1 MSAPILLR
9 ASSVLHLSSDE
20 FFAFCQENKDL
31 RIERKSTGEIC
42 IDMPTKTETGRLNA
56 LLIGLLYAWVTQAK
70 TGYIF
75 DSSSGF
81 TLPSGSVY
89 SPDASWVKKER
100 YDALT
105 KEEKFQFAPLCPDLV
120 AEIRSS
126 SDNLKP
132 LQEKMEEYIA
142 NGALLGILL
151 DPKNK
156 IVHLYRPNQS
166 VQTLENPISV
176 SCEPEMPG
184 LVLDMTVLFAD

>member
-31 RIERKSTGEIC
+31 RIERKSTGEIS

-56 LLIGLLYAWVTQAK
+56 VLIGLLYAWVAQLK

-75 DSSSGF
+75 DSSTGF

-89 SPDASWVKKER
+89 SPDASWIKKER

-105 KEEKFQFAPLCPDLV
+105 KEEKMQFAPLCPDLV

-132 LQEKMEEYIA
+132 LQEKMEEYTA

-156 IVHLYRPNQS
+156 TVHLYRPNQS
-166 VQTLENPISV
+166 VQTLENPNSV

>member
-42 IDMPTKTETGRLNA
+42 IDMPTKTETGRLNFE
-56 LLIGLLYAWVTQAK
+56 LSLILGIWIRQGGG
-70 TGYIF
+70 GYGF

-120 AEIRSS
+120 AEIRFS

-132 LQEKMEEYIA
+132 LQEKMEEYIV

-156 IVHLYRPNQS
+156 TVHLYRPNQS
-166 VQTLENPISV
+166 VQTLENPTSV
-176 SCEPEMPG
+176 SCEPEMAG
-184 LVLDMTVLFAD
+184 LVLDMTVLFVD